1 MTPPRAAA
9 AIAAAAAAVL
19 LGGCGGST
27 GPSAAPAATTAAMPA
42 PTADPAGLCRT
53 FAQDFADLGETMTAL
68 PPPQNGRLVP
78 EAAAAFGEFAAA
90 TSALAEQADGPLASA
105 LARAAAEA
113 KSLSTQQGSVP
124 SLNAAVDGVQEACG
138 PA

>member
-9 AIAAAAAAVL
+9 VTAAAAVL

-27 GPSAAPAATTAAMPA
+27 ERSTAPAASTAAMPT

-53 FAQDFADLGETMTAL
+53 FAQDFADLGKTVTAL

-78 EAAAAFGEFAAA
+78 EAAAAFAGFGSA
-90 TSALAEQADGPLASA
+90 TASLAEQADGPLASA
-105 LARAAAEA
+105 FARAAAEA
-113 KSLSTQQGSVP
+113 KALSTQQGSVP

-138 PA
+138 PV